1 MKAAANDGGTLSPAI
16 TLANSDVS
24 CIGPMLSWSDAEM
37 DLIVAD
43 SVVMLDKKLA
53 CPLFDKAPHK
63 YALQTLEA
71 RSCGSI

>member
-1 MKAAANDGGTLSPAI
+1 
-16 TLANSDVS
+16 
-24 CIGPMLSWSDAEM
+24 MLSWSDAEM